1 MKETI
6 TKLKSVCPDVKIIV
20 GGAVLTPDL
29 AKYTGADYYARDA
42 MEGVRILSSLC
53 SD

>member
-1 MKETI
+1 MKDTI
-6 TKLKSVCPDVKIIV
+6 EKLKASCPDVKVIV

-42 MEGVRILSSLC
+42 MDGVRILSGLLG
-53 SD
+53 